1 MTASPPADKPASE
14 PSDLRDGLDAESLD
28 GHKAAPADGE
38 TAQAEGSSPED
49 VASWPSAESTED
61 APSPSAPQIEFDAE
75 SNGDPAAA
83 DPSASVSQTK
93 LFADA
98 DDPDAPPEDASASTP
113 QTEPS
118 ADRDHDPAPEDAANV
133 SAPATEP
140 SAEVADR
147 EPAPEEDAPAASAL
161 QAELERAQ
169 DQRIRL
175 AADFDNY
182 RKRTEGQ
189 LKSRWNHAQA
199 DLLARLLDPL
209 DDLGRV
215 TDCDPETATA
225 ESLLE
230 GVAQVERKFARI
242 LEEAGVEVVD
252 PLGEPFD
259 PTRMEAM
266 MRVPADSEDMDDV
279 VQMVM
284 QRGFT
289 LKGQLL
295 RPARVAVYKAE

>member
-28 GHKAAPADGE
+28 GRKAAPADGE

-49 VASWPSAESTED
+49 VASRPSAESTED
-61 APSPSAPQIEFDAE
+61 APSPSAPQTEFDAE

-83 DPSASVSQTK
+83 DPSVSVSQTK

-98 DDPDAPPEDASASTP
+98 DDHDALPEDASASPP
-113 QTEPS
+113 Q
-118 ADRDHDPAPEDAANV
+118 
-133 SAPATEP
+133 TEP

-147 EPAPEEDAPAASAL
+147 EPAADAPDASAL

-215 TDCDPETATA
+215 IDCDPETATA

>member
-14 PSDLRDGLDAESLD
+14 PSDLRDGLDAESSD
-28 GHKAAPADGE
+28 GRKAAPADGE

-49 VASWPSAESTED
+49 VASRPPAESTED
-61 APSPSAPQIEFDAE
+61 APSPSAQQTEFDAE
-75 SNGDPAAA
+75 SNGDPAA

-98 DDPDAPPEDASASTP
+98 DDHDAPPEDASASTP

-147 EPAPEEDAPAASAL
+147 EPAPDAASAL

-215 TDCDPETATA
+215 TGCDPETATA

>member
-1 MTASPPADKPASE
+1 MTQSTPADKPASA
-14 PSDLRDGLDAESLD
+14 PSDSRDGLGAESSD
-28 GHKAAPADGE
+28 GRKAAPADGE
-38 TAQAEGSSPED
+38 TAQAEGPSPED
-49 VASWPSAESTED
+49 GALASSVGDGAANGDPSRPSAESAED
-61 APSPSAPQIEFDAE
+61 GPSAAAPATELDAE
-75 SNGDPAAA
+75 SNGDPAASPPA
-83 DPSASVSQTK
+83 TVSS
-93 LFADA
+93 A
-98 DDPDAPPEDASASTP
+98 DDHGAAPEDASASPP
-113 QTEPS
+113 QAEI
-118 ADRDHDPAPEDAANV
+118 
-133 SAPATEP
+133 
-140 SAEVADR
+140 SAEVDDH
-147 EPAPEEDAPAASAL
+147 EPAPEEDLADGDHDAGPGDPAASAL

-230 GVAQVERKFARI
+230 GVAQVERKFARL
-242 LEEAGVEVVD
+242 LEEAGVDVVD

-266 MRVPADSEDMDDV
+266 MRVPADSEDLDDV

>member
-1 MTASPPADKPASE
+1 MTQSTPADKPASD
-14 PSDLRDGLDAESLD
+14 PSDSRDGLGAESSAD
-28 GHKAAPADGE
+28 REAAPADGE
-38 TAQAEGSSPED
+38 TAQAEGPSAD
-49 VASWPSAESTED
+49 VALASSAADANGDASRQSAESSDDDLAASAPAT
-61 APSPSAPQIEFDAE
+61 APSADRDGEPAPE
-75 SNGDPAAA
+75 
-83 DPSASVSQTK
+83 
-93 LFADA
+93 
-98 DDPDAPPEDASASTP
+98 EDASTSPP

-118 ADRDHDPAPEDAANV
+118 ADRDGEPASEEDA
-133 SAPATEP
+133 SASPAADER
-140 SAEVADR
+140 SAAVDDP
-147 EPAPEEDAPAASAL
+147 EPAPASAL

-230 GVAQVERKFARI
+230 GVAQVERKFARL

-266 MRVPADSEDMDDV
+266 MRVPADSEDLDDV